1 MRDMADPDKRISL
14 LVKVA
19 WACAALVLAITTLS
33 AFIRLSQAAVG
44 CEPWPQCHTVGA
56 PHAAR
61 EAPMTP
67 DGAVAAARIAHRVT
81 AVAALLLVIA
91 LVMTTLS
98 RAPALWREG
107 RIALALLALAL
118 FLAIL
123 GRWSTGA
130 RVPAVM
136 LGNLL
141 AGFAMFAVSYRLAR
155 TAGRQAVAPVRQDR
169 LVRWARLG
177 LALLVIQ
184 ITLGGLVSAGRAGPS
199 CPQLLACD
207 MAAGSWQ
214 FLNPWHETTVAAAD
228 PANAAGALI
237 HGLHRLGALA
247 TAAVLLPLGAAAW
260 RDGRHA
266 GAAVIVLLLLQGA
279 LGALLVVQNLPLAMA
294 LAHNVVAA
302 LLLAAVLGLT
312 DSARSPAN
320 T

>member
-1 MRDMADPDKRISL
+1 MADPDKRISL

-44 CEPWPQCHTVGA
+44 CEPWPQCHTQA
-56 PHAAR
+56 SPHAAQD
-61 EAPMTP
+61 APMSR

-98 RAPALWREG
+98 RAPVLRREG

-141 AGFAMFAVSYRLAR
+141 AGFAMFAVSCRLAR
-155 TAGRQAVAPVRQDR
+155 TAGRQTVAPMRQDR
-169 LVRWARLG
+169 LVPWARLG
-177 LALLVIQ
+177 LALLLTQ
-184 ITLGGLVSAGRAGPS
+184 IILGGLVSAGRAGPS

-214 FLNPWHETTVAAAD
+214 FLNPWHETALVAAD

-237 HGLHRLGALA
+237 HGLHRLGALGS
-247 TAAVLLPLGAAAW
+247 AAVLLPLGVAAW
-260 RDGRHA
+260 RAGRRE
-266 GAAVIVLLLLQGA
+266 GAAVIVLLVLQGA
-279 LGALLVVQNLPLAMA
+279 LGALLVAQNLPLALA
-294 LAHNVVAA
+294 LAHNVGAA
-302 LLLAAVLGLT
+302 LLLAAVLGL
-312 DSARSPAN
+312 SGSERPAHS
-320 T
+320 